1 MFFCDAED
9 ELPGAIVDEV
19 CGLTMAE
26 DELTYEVD
34 VETGAAIVA
43 VDVTGETEDKP
54 EVAEVVNARDLLK
67 LYAGGTPCADE
78 VYAGGTPC
86 ALEPKE
92 AAMAVEGVSTVLNL
106 RLEL

>member
-9 ELPGAIVDEV
+9 ELPGAIVDE
-19 CGLTMAE
+19 
-26 DELTYEVD
+26 LTYEVD
-34 VETGAAIVA
+34 VETRA
-43 VDVTGETEDKP
+43 VDVTGGTEDTP
-54 EVAEVVNARDLLK
+54 EVAEVVSVRDLLK

-92 AAMAVEGVSTVLNL
+92 LAIAVESVPAVLNS